1 MSHSV
6 QKSTSS
12 TFRVA
17 IIGTGFSGLC
27 LAIQLKKAGID
38 TVTLFEKSDRVGG
51 TWRDNTYPGAAC
63 DTPAFSYCY
72 SFEQKTDWS
81 RLWAPQ
87 KEILQYIE
95 HCAEKYDLLRHIRL
109 QTEIAS
115 AHFDEQTQ
123 TWKLVTTEGEEIEAD
138 VLVSG
143 VGQLNRPVI
152 PQLAGLDQF
161 KGPYFHS
168 ARWDHGCD
176 LKDKTVAVIGN
187 AASAVQF
194 VPKIAHLA
202 KRVRVFQRSAN
213 WMIRKHDRPYT
224 ETEKQRF
231 ASSPLRA
238 KLHRWGFWWRREILI
253 PVFRRHRVVSAI
265 STSVSLKSMRR
276 VVTDPEM
283 QRALTPKYPL
293 GGKRILLADYYYPA
307 LMKDHVDLITDPIE
321 KLTATGVATRD
332 GTHFDADVMIFATGF
347 DSTAFLSPMKIRGL
361 EGKDIETEWKDGAE
375 AYLGMTVPG
384 FPNFFMMY
392 GPNTNLGHNSIVFML
407 ECQANY
413 IVGLLRQLA
422 RKNGRTVEVRRDVME
437 KHNQWLQRDLQH
449 TAWAAADTSW
459 YKNKAGR
466 ITNNWSRSTARYW
479 WVTRKPKISQY
490 VQG

>member
-1 MSHSV
+1 LSHSV
-6 QKSTSS
+6 QKSTPS

-27 LAIQLKKAGID
+27 LAIQLKKAGIE
-38 TVTLFEKSDRVGG
+38 TVTLFEKGDRVGG

-95 HCAEKYDLLRHIRL
+95 HCAEKYDLRRHIRL
-109 QTEIAS
+109 RTEIAS

-152 PQLAGLDQF
+152 PQLPGLDQF
-161 KGPYFHS
+161 EGTSFHS

-194 VPKIAHLA
+194 VPKIAHPA

-213 WMIRKHDRPYT
+213 WMFRKHDRPYT
-224 ETEKQRF
+224 EKEKQRF

-238 KLHRWGFWWRREILI
+238 KLHRWGFWWRREFLMPIFRGNRILSKI
-253 PVFRRHRVVSAI
+253 AESI
-265 STSVSLKSMRR
+265 SLKSMRKT
-276 VVTDPEM
+276 VKDPEM
-283 QRALTPKYPL
+283 QRALTPDYPL
-293 GGKRILLADYYYPA
+293 GGKRMLIADYYYKT
-307 LMKDHVDLITDPIE
+307 LIEDHVDLVTDPI
-321 KLTATGVATRD
+321 KKVTTAGIETRG

-347 DSTAFLSPMKIRGL
+347 DSTAFLAPIEIRGL
-361 EGKDIETEWKDGAE
+361 DDKSLESEWKDGAE

-392 GPNTNLGHNSIVFML
+392 GPNTNLGHNSILFML

-413 IVGLLRQLA
+413 IVRLLGQLA
-422 RKNGRTVEVRRDVME
+422 KRGGRTVEVRRDVAE
-437 KHNQWLQRDLQH
+437 AFNRWLQRDLAH
-449 TAWAAADTSW
+449 TAWAATKTSW

-466 ITNNWSRSTARYW
+466 ITNNWSRTPTRYW
-479 WVTRKPKISQY
+479 WMTRRCKIRKY
-490 VQG
+490 VRE